1 MINLV
6 YNEQLKLWRKKRL
19 IVILALVAIIVA
31 IFTYA
36 QFRQHQEDEKQAGTS
51 DWHVQTQQ
59 QIVDLENRLGTGRLP
74 EEYQKYFKVLVGQ
87 LQYYLDHDINPNAP
101 GAPTFLKT
109 FVENGI
115 SLLFPLFIMV
125 IAADL
130 ISAETSAGTM
140 KFLLTRPVKRWRIL
154 TSKYVSMLLSISAI
168 MVLSAVIAYLISG
181 IVFGYGGWDAPVLTG
196 FGMKEGAVTT
206 TDVYQLPVWQLL
218 LMEFGLAWFVSVV
231 VGVLT
236 MFVSVLVRSTAAVMG
251 IMLASLITGTI
262 LTNLVSSWPSAKYL
276 FMVNLQLTNY
286 LNGSS
291 PPVEGMT
298 LSFSML
304 VLTAWMLVAFILSYF
319 IFTKRDVY

>member
-1 MINLV
+1 
-6 YNEQLKLWRKKRL
+6 
-19 IVILALVAIIVA
+19 
-31 IFTYA
+31 
-36 QFRQHQEDEKQAGTS
+36 
-51 DWHVQTQQ
+51 
-59 QIVDLENRLGTGRLP
+59 
-74 EEYQKYFKVLVGQ
+74 
-87 LQYYLDHDINPNAP
+87 
-101 GAPTFLKT
+101 
-109 FVENGI
+109 
-115 SLLFPLFIMV
+115 MV

-154 TSKYVSMLLSISAI
+154 TSKYISMLLSISAI

-196 FGMKEGAVTT
+196 FGMKDGAVTT

-218 LMEFGLAWFVSVV
+218 LMEFGLAWFVSMV

-298 LSFSML
+298 LNFSML

>member
-87 LQYYLDHDINPNAP
+87 LQYYLDNDINPNAP

-154 TSKYVSMLLSISAI
+154 TS
-168 MVLSAVIAYLISG
+168 
-181 IVFGYGGWDAPVLTG
+181 
-196 FGMKEGAVTT
+196 
-206 TDVYQLPVWQLL
+206 
-218 LMEFGLAWFVSVV
+218 
-231 VGVLT
+231 
-236 MFVSVLVRSTAAVMG
+236 
-251 IMLASLITGTI
+251 
-262 LTNLVSSWPSAKYL
+262 
-276 FMVNLQLTNY
+276 
-286 LNGSS
+286 
-291 PPVEGMT
+291 
-298 LSFSML
+298 
-304 VLTAWMLVAFILSYF
+304 
-319 IFTKRDVY
+319 